1 MDNLLFFKLKFVCPY
16 MPPFFF
22 LIIHIQYIIMAFNVL
37 LQTRDAIEVEA
48 TSHELN
54 IIYSVSFPTDQIPQL
69 FVQKL
74 QVGDCN
80 EDLYTI

>member
-1 MDNLLFFKLKFVCPY
+1 
-16 MPPFFF
+16 
-22 LIIHIQYIIMAFNVL
+22 MAFNVL